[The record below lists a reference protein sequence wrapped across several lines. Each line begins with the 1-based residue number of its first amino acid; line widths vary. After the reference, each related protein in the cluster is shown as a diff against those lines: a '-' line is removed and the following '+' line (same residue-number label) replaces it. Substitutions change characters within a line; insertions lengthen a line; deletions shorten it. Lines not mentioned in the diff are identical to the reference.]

1 MLSDPDFSALINT
14 KVSKS
19 IEALEIKQVIEFV
32 PSEVAEVCGGDVVV
46 GGIVVAAVPA
56 QPDMRGLSLKQLCEN
71 GSKAALFAMEVTSV
85 DDTRRTFKAKHLAYT
100 SKRSTSST
108 KFMRVDGAD
117 KLTDDYEI
125 EGEVALDFSLA
136 ISFGD
141 CRTVTVGDSVYAANT
156 TIEQLQIEK
165 TLRGD
170 ASRIQSIPAN
180 QHVNLGSETD
190 HSASL
195 NKDAGISSVDA
206 ISGSDNSIGNYSN
219 SNSNSNSNC
228 GVRLIRATVARVNLG
243 RGLIAASFSDPN
255 VNTNGIISEFDT
267 NLFVAAN
274 SVPKP
279 FLALLQ

>member
-32 PSEVAEVCGGDVVV
+32 PSEGAEICGGDVVV

-100 SKRSTSST
+100 SKRSTSSP

-141 CRTVTVGDSVYAANT
+141 YKTVTVGDSVYAANT
-156 TIEQLQIEK
+156 TIEQLQQEK

-170 ASRIQSIPAN
+170 ASRSQSIPAD
-180 QHVNLGSETD
+180 QRVNLGSETD

-195 NKDAGISSVDA
+195 NKDAGTNSVAA
-206 ISGSDNSIGNYSN
+206 ISGSDNSIGNY